1 MTSTGRGHGEMLA
14 VSQGGGHWEQ
24 SGEQAEREAPGGY
37 LQLTKVSQPVHTEG
51 DGRIWATRR
60 NVLAPEASVGSH
72 CNILSRE
79 DMKADLCVWKADG
92 SNSNPS
98 YLPRDLEAGTQT
110 NIRASMLIA
119 ALCPVAQRW
128 KRLKHPS
135 AREWASKLGCVH
147 TLEHSSA

>member
-1 MTSTGRGHGEMLA
+1 MLA
-14 VSQGGGHWEQ
+14 
-24 SGEQAEREAPGGY
+24 P
-37 LQLTKVSQPVHTEG
+37 K
-51 DGRIWATRR
+51 
-60 NVLAPEASVGSH
+60 ASMGSH
-72 CNILSRE
+72 RNILSRE

-98 YLPRDLEAGTQT
+98 YIPKDLEAGTQT

-135 AREWASKLGCVH
+135 TCEWASKLGCVH
-147 TLEHSSA
+147 TLEHSSALTRKDLDET